1 MYNYGDKDKLALFLG
16 KMSKIFIV
24 LETVSYASRAFA
36 VAEDTTEG
44 MSGSRRQ
51 GTWADSEMEKA
62 LKSILSFA
70 RSHASK
76 TPLIL

>member
-1 MYNYGDKDKLALFLG
+1 MSQDIHSILF
-16 KMSKIFIV
+16 
-24 LETVSYASRAFA
+24 TVSNGSRTFA
-36 VAEDTTEG
+36 VAEDTTEA